1 MTVYQPGAIGPLE
14 VKMKKKTLLL
24 GALLLVVLAVEGC
37 ATLRG
42 MGEDIQNLG
51 RALKRGSLRI
61 GRDSDGMLAKFLEGG
76 CTSFVRSLE
85 AASLPVL

>member
-1 MTVYQPGAIGPLE
+1 LTVYQPGAIGPLE

-51 RALKRGSLRI
+51 RAL
-61 GRDSDGMLAKFLEGG
+61 
-76 CTSFVRSLE
+76 
-85 AASLPVL
+85 